1 MTGGTST
8 SFGWKLPSRSLQEP
22 PLGSVACDALGIT
35 SGSNLLYLA
44 AQCGLDRTCDLLVQI
59 LGSWVPVRRRSISTF
74 RITFPVV
81 KMPNNQQAVT
91 ENV

>member
-1 MTGGTST
+1 MTGGAGGTST
-8 SFGWKLPSRSLQEP
+8 FGWLPSRSLQEP
-22 PLGSVACDALGIT
+22 PLGNVACDALGIT

-59 LGSWVPVRRRSISTF
+59 LGSWERQLAAQHSF
-74 RITFPVV
+74 NFP
-81 KMPNNQQAVT
+81 AT